1 MKQQNKTL
9 RTLTQGGAV
18 AAAYVLLTL
27 ISALFGLDKGAVQLR
42 LSEALTIL
50 PCFFPAA
57 VPGLVVG
64 CLLANIVTG
73 AVLWDIVAGSL
84 ATLVGAIGT
93 RLLRKNRWL
102 ACLSPIV
109 ANIVIITPVLMFA
122 YGLPGGFFLLGAGV
136 GAGEVLSCG
145 VLGQVLYSALDK
157 RRDSLDFLK

>member
-57 VPGLVVG
+57 VPG
-64 CLLANIVTG
+64 
-73 AVLWDIVAGSL
+73 
-84 ATLVGAIGT
+84 
-93 RLLRKNRWL
+93 
-102 ACLSPIV
+102 
-109 ANIVIITPVLMFA
+109 
-122 YGLPGGFFLLGAGV
+122 
-136 GAGEVLSCG
+136 
-145 VLGQVLYSALDK
+145 
-157 RRDSLDFLK
+157 RRNML

>member
-57 VPGLVVG
+57 VPGLFVG

-145 VLGQVLYSALDK
+145 VLGQVLYYALDK

>member
-57 VPGLVVG
+57 VPGLFVG

-73 AVLWDIVAGSL
+73 AVLWD
-84 ATLVGAIGT
+84 LVGAIGT